1 MMNMD
6 VTFAAWLYSRL
17 KAHEKW
23 SINDEEYN
31 SIEFEGKAYTTGEAI
46 RIILKLTGEYLKTVA
61 VEDKLT
67 PTDEEKIIAD
77 GKLEQAARMWSVLL
91 FYLWR

>member
-1 MMNMD
+1 MNMD

-17 KAHEKW
+17 KAYEKW

-31 SIEFEGKAYTTGEAI
+31 GFEFEGKVYTTGEAI
-46 RIILKLTGEYLKTVA
+46 RMILKLTGEYLKTVA
-61 VEDKLT
+61 VKAELT
-67 PTDEEKIIAD
+67 PTEEEKALAD
-77 GKLEQAARMWSVLL
+77 EKLEQAARMWSVLL